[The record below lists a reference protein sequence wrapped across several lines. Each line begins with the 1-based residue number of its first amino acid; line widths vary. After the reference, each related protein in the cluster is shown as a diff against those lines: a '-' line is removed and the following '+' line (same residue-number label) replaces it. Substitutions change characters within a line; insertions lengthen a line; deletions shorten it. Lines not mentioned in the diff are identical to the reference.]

1 MLYPGLLNQPMF
13 LDRNKVQ
20 QRPYSKDAIVN
31 ATLDC
36 QKNRAFGRKSGIFCR
51 PNFHKGVQNGS
62 VIRFANEPTPY
73 WIDAAGFNPPTVPMA
88 NSLGNNAGLH
98 TPKDAG
104 SDRQGAVRP
113 PDR

>member
-1 MLYPGLLNQPMF
+1 MQPLTAKKIGP
-13 LDRNKVQ
+13 LDES
-20 QRPYSKDAIVN
+20 P
-31 ATLDC
+31 
-36 QKNRAFGRKSGIFCR
+36 AFFCR